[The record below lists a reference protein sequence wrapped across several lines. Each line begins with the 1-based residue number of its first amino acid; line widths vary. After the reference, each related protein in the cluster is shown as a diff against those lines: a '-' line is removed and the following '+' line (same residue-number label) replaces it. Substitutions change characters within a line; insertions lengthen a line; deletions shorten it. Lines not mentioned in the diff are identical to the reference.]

1 MLRQASITIPAYCQH
16 PGDVDQ
22 STTNPQRAALTA
34 KLVEYFGGC
43 TVSQAEGFW
52 TDADGVI
59 VREPV
64 YTLTFACAPWA
75 TSVDSLGHY
84 QSELT
89 NVIIRYLALDHVGRG
104 CNQAAVYYVLPTGE
118 VCIATRGKEY

>member
-22 STTNPQRAALTA
+22 STTNPQRAALTSA
-34 KLVEYFGGC
+34 IVASFGGC

-52 TDADGVI
+52 IDREGVI

-64 YTLTFACAPWA
+64 YTLTFACEDYSDWNIE
-75 TSVDSLGHY
+75 S
-84 QSELT
+84 
-89 NVIIRYLALDHVGRG
+89 LALDHVGRG
-104 CNQAAVYYVLPTGE
+104 CNQEAVYYVLPTGE
-118 VCIATRGKEY
+118 VRIATRGKDY